1 MQARSPVDVV
11 RRRSA
16 FRYDWIGGSSPR
28 KNRWKL
34 RDRVDQQRQW
44 AIQSEGKVRMAETTR
59 ACTQEAQKGMKDMK
73 VLMK

>member
-1 MQARSPVDVV
+1 MV

-16 FRYDWIGGSSPR
+16 FLYDWIDGSSPK
-28 KNRWKL
+28 KNQWKL
-34 RDRVDQQRQW
+34 RDRVGRRRQW

-59 ACTQEAQKGMKDMK
+59 ACTREAQKDMKDMK